1 MLPATFKL
9 VCGISHQHFQNVTGL
24 KKEDRKARVQ
34 MFSTTELSYV
44 KQGEEAL
51 QTALK
56 ILEQE
61 DGWQTEIKNENGDQ
75 VMSKV
80 LPGTGKVFRM
90 EAILEAT
97 TEQLYSE
104 LFEKLEQM
112 EEWNPSVNQL
122 KVLKRIGKETLVT
135 HEIATATAGN
145 LIGQRDFVSVRYS
158 WRQGPSIYL
167 AGAAT
172 QTESMPPQKGFVR
185 AEAGPT
191 CIVLKP
197 LENNQSKTHFTWLL
211 SMDLKGWLPK
221 SIINQALSQAQA
233 DFTKYLRQRLSVSN
247 IRAWMTSDIFSE
259 WVKKSGRE
267 MECQKCKVLLF
278 IDNCLTHPRIA
289 TLEATMIFLPPNST
303 SKLQPSTGQL
313 HGSRNNKIV

>member
-9 VCGISHQHFQNVTGL
+9 VCGISHQHFQNVTGLKRTAVAAIGHEITTVSGQNANSNWYNEVCLISILGL

-233 DFTKYLRQRLSVSN
+233 DFTKYLRQRLS
-247 IRAWMTSDIFSE
+247 
-259 WVKKSGRE
+259 
-267 MECQKCKVLLF
+267 
-278 IDNCLTHPRIA
+278 
-289 TLEATMIFLPPNST
+289 
-303 SKLQPSTGQL
+303 
-313 HGSRNNKIV
+313 